1 MKRKG
6 IILLVILFSM
16 LMLGC
21 GGGGGGSPEEEKIL
35 QKIELS
41 TQGGKQEIS
50 ADNKDSIVFV
60 ITCYDEDYEKYTG
73 KTKLLKDG
81 EEYNGIEF
89 KSEEIGTY
97 KFKAVSEDGLIE
109 SEEIIITVK
118 EIPVVTSIVLTGKP
132 RIISDNTDETKLG
145 VKVYDQAGGEIKN
158 LTAELYKDGSK
169 ISNSSFKTKT
179 VGEYKFIA
187 KIGNITSN
195 ELTVKSI
202 EYKEY
207 KTTAEKLARIKSICN
222 EIVTNGEIY
231 ISNKEKNQIAEMI
244 DEVIEFKRINDING
258 DIKKYNSE
266 KISRVENK
274 YDEDEIVDFSKTYE
288 YDRTKT
294 SVWFPRIPERFRK
307 LKEVYKANGDE
318 EFANS
323 IEIFEIVLFL
333 GSFRE
338 DYNLSRFKPY
348 KTNFGTEQNIYIGS
362 KVIGGVG
369 YISVILEENLK
380 LCHEIMETTNENSS
394 YFYYIWEQYEEDKNS
409 WDNSFQNGKV
419 YRYEY
424 NYANNRADW
433 DEFIRK
439 NKGY

>member
-41 TQGGKQEIS
+41 TQGGKREIS

-97 KFKAVSEDGLIE
+97 KFKAVSEDGIIE

-258 DIKKYNSE
+258 DIKKYDSE

-274 YDEDEIVDFSKTYE
+274 YDEDEIIIFDYIFNDKKTSIWYSKTL
-288 YDRTKT
+288 
-294 SVWFPRIPERFRK
+294 ERFRELKKIYK
-307 LKEVYKANGDE
+307 LNGDE

-323 IEIFEIVLFL
+323 AEIFEIVIFL
-333 GSFRE
+333 GNFGE
-338 DYNLSRFKPY
+338 NYNLSRFKPY
-348 KTNFGTEQNIYIGS
+348 KANFGSEQNVHIGS
-362 KVIGGVG
+362 KFIKGIG
-369 YISVILEENLK
+369 YTTILLEENLE
-380 LCHEIMETTNENSS
+380 LAHEIMEIPDNHMLE
-394 YFYYIWEQYEEDKNS
+394 FLYIWEEYEEDKNS
-409 WDNSFQNGKV
+409 WDNSFQNGKI
-419 YRYEY
+419 YEY
-424 NYANNRADW
+424 SYNNLNNRADW
-433 DEFIRK
+433 NEYIRVD
-439 NKGY
+439 KGY

>member
-41 TQGGKQEIS
+41 TQGGKREIS

-81 EEYNGIEF
+81 EEYKGIEF

-97 KFKAVSEDGLIE
+97 KFKAASEDGLIE

-145 VKVYDQAGGEIKN
+145 VKVYDQAGGEIKK

-258 DIKKYNSE
+258 DIKKYDSE

-274 YDEDEIVDFSKTYE
+274 YDEDEIVDFFDTYE

-323 IEIFEIVLFL
+323 AEILEIVLFL

-348 KTNFGTEQNIYIGS
+348 ITYFRDYKKNGNKRLNPIGFEPLL
-362 KVIGGVG
+362 V
-369 YISVILEENLK
+369 LEENIKDAHK
-380 LCHEIMETTNENSS
+380 LIEIDDTDIR
-394 YFYYIWEQYEEDKNS
+394 FYYIWEQYEEDKNS

-419 YRYEY
+419 YSYEY
-424 NYANNRADW
+424 NPLNKRADW
-433 DEFIRK
+433 DENIRVD
-439 NKGY
+439 KGY